1 MLAAFEPLEMARL
14 VCASFPQLS
23 FPQLSKFIEVISTMR
38 YLKPAAFLMLMVGS
52 SMPLLSQVAIAAPE
66 DAAPE
71 GLDPESGS
79 LSEPLSTTTQSLA
92 QADSATDAGD
102 LAAILDSAQGR
113 VDKALLYG
121 QLRNPEE
128 SALPPIVSAV
138 RSPQFTRLRAARQPN
153 LMDSTAASTVEADSV
168 ENSVAPLAGVSAS
181 QPLPAPAMQLAQQP
195 SSTQVLTL
203 EDLRRWVEA
212 ASEGDSLSEADALTV
227 PVQNASDE
235 PQDIAQDAP
244 VEDPSAGD
252 ADIDLPTIV
261 TPDSDGSESPEPPT
275 TGEDEPTEL
284 NPTDDPQAP
293 DKPPAGAGSE
303 SVSAEI
309 SELPDILFADP
320 NPLNVPAFPEDAALD
335 KTPVIT
341 LEQAVE
347 LAYRNNQAL
356 QGALLTL
363 EQADA
368 VVREANA
375 ARVPSVSIISDL
387 STQLSDGDSRTD
399 LGADLRVD
407 YNLFTGGSRSASI
420 RAAELQRQVSLLAV
434 EAQQEQIRLTT
445 ANAYY
450 ALQEAG
456 EQIRIQQAFVN
467 EAERNLRDARL
478 RQEVGVGTRFD
489 VLRAEVQFANA
500 RQSSIQ
506 SQSDQQVASRDIA
519 RLLNLPP
526 TAGIQST
533 PVAVAED
540 WPLTLEESIVLA
552 TQNRAELE
560 QQLLQADISEEQR
573 RIALAAIRPQ
583 LSLFAN
589 FGVDSVLSGATAFE
603 DDFRESS
610 TIGARFSMSLLD
622 GGAARAQARQ
632 RELDGEIAEQQFSE
646 NADQIRFDVEQSF
659 FNLVSNKEN
668 IATSEIAVAQAQ
680 EALSL
685 ANIRLQAGVGTQL
698 DVLTAQSELTQ
709 AESNNITAILG
720 YNRALAAMQRAVSNL
735 GLFAQ

>member
-1 MLAAFEPLEMARL
+1 
-14 VCASFPQLS
+14 
-23 FPQLSKFIEVISTMR
+23 MR

-66 DAAPE
+66 EAAPEEAAPE
-71 GLDPESGS
+71 GLDPEFGS
-79 LSEPLSTTTQSLA
+79 LSDTPSASFQLA
-92 QADSATDAGD
+92 QADSATASVD
-102 LAAILDSAQGR
+102 LASILDSAQGNA
-113 VDKALLYG
+113 DKALLYA
-121 QLRNPEE
+121 QLTSLEE
-128 SALPPIVSAV
+128 NASPLMVSAV
-138 RSPQFTRLRAARQPN
+138 RSPQFSRLRASFRSTPVESMA
-153 LMDSTAASTVEADSV
+153 MSTADSGLLASSV
-168 ENSVAPLAGVSAS
+168 EPSEPQSLLEPS
-181 QPLPAPAMQLAQQP
+181 PQLAQQP
-195 SSTQVLTL
+195 ASTKVLTL
-203 EDLRRWVEA
+203 EDLRRLVEA
-212 ASEGDSLSEADALTV
+212 ASQDDTASEADVVTVPIQTV
-227 PVQNASDE
+227 PVQNASE
-235 PQDIAQDAP
+235 GSQEIAQDAP
-244 VEDPSAGD
+244 EPSLPTGDEGGEDVPPSDMPAGDAEGDLPTLVNPDAEDGEPTETPVVEDPTPPAE
-252 ADIDLPTIV
+252 V
-261 TPDSDGSESPEPPT
+261 TPAEG
-275 TGEDEPTEL
+275 PTEVT
-284 NPTDDPQAP
+284 PTDDAQAP
-293 DKPPAGAGSE
+293 EAPSVAASSE
-303 SVSAEI
+303 I
-309 SELPDILFADP
+309 NELPDILFADP
-320 NPLNVPAFPEDAALD
+320 NPLNVPAFPEDVELD
-335 KTPVIT
+335 KTPMIT

-347 LAYRNNQAL
+347 LAYRNNQTL
-356 QGALLTL
+356 QGSLLTL
-363 EQADA
+363 EQSEA
-368 VVREANA
+368 VVREANS
-375 ARVPSVSIISDL
+375 ARLPEVTVRSDL
-387 STQLSDGDSRTD
+387 TTQLSDGNETTN

-420 RAAELQRQVSLLAV
+420 RAAELQRQVSALAV

-450 ALQEAG
+450 ALQESG

-506 SQSDQQVASRDIA
+506 SQSDQRVASRDIA
-519 RLLNLPP
+519 RLLNLPL
-526 TAGIQST
+526 TAGIEAT

-573 RIALAAIRPQ
+573 KIALAAIRPQ

-589 FGVDSVLSGATAFE
+589 FGVDSILSGGNAFT
-603 DDFRESS
+603 DDFQETS
-610 TIGARFSMSLLD
+610 TIGAQFSMSLFD
-622 GGAARAQARQ
+622 GGTARAQARQ

-685 ANIRLQAGVGTQL
+685 ANLRLQAGVGTQL

-709 AESNNITAILG
+709 AESNNVTAILG

-735 GLFAQ
+735 GLFMP